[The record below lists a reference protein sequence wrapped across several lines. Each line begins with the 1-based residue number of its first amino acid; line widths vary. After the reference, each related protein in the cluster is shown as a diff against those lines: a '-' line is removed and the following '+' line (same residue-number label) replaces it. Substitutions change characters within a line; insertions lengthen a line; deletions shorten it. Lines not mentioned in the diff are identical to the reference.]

1 MFPALAPHVFAQNVL
16 AQSDSGRTWTD
27 WVPPVFVVLATALI
41 VLAVRWLIRRT
52 TKVNR
57 SETRFREQVAA
68 VAIVLLGLVTII
80 FVLPDDSDSN
90 LAFSVVGLV
99 VTGALAISSQSIIA
113 NAMAGLMLRSVSSFK
128 PGDFIDVGGE
138 MGRVS
143 ELGLFHTEIQSADR
157 DLVTLPNALMM
168 NQPVRVVR
176 SSGTIVS
183 ATVSIGYDVSRHQL
197 EDLFVQAAE
206 AADLIEP
213 YVQVVDLGDYSV
225 NYRVAGF
232 LEDPRNLLASRSRLR
247 GSILDTL
254 SEAGVEIM
262 SPMYVAR
269 RAVSNEP
276 ILGGD
281 YVRSFAS
288 AVRPSAEDRVFD
300 KAEAAGRMEE
310 TRAELDDANENLE
323 LLKLEVERANDETLP
338 RVQTAVARQEMRIER
353 LSNRIDMLKDQHEE
367 D

>member
-1 MFPALAPHVFAQNVL
+1 MFLALAPDVL
-16 AQSDSGRTWTD
+16 AQNLLAQDDPARVWTD
-27 WVPPVFVVLATALI
+27 WIPAVVVVLATALLI
-41 VLAVRWLIRRT
+41 VSVRWLIRRT
-52 TKVNR
+52 AKVDR
-57 SETRFREQVAA
+57 SETHFREQIAA
-68 VAIVLLGLVTII
+68 VAIVLLGLVSII

-90 LAFSVVGLV
+90 LAFSVIGLV

-128 PGDFIDVGGE
+128 PGDFIEVGE
-138 MGRVS
+138 QMGRVS

-157 DLVTLPNALMM
+157 DLVTLPNSLMM

-183 ATVSIGYDVSRHQL
+183 ATVSIGYDVSRHRL
-197 EDLFVQAAE
+197 EELFVQAAE

-213 YVQVVDLGDYSV
+213 FVQVVDLGNYSV
-225 NYRVAGF
+225 NYRIAGF
-232 LEDPRNLLASRSRLR
+232 LEDPRNLLASRSRLQ

-254 SEAGVEIM
+254 SDAGVEIM
-262 SPMYVAR
+262 SPMYIAR
-269 RAVSNEP
+269 RAVSDEP

-281 YVRSFAS
+281 HVRSIAS
-288 AVRPSAEDRVFD
+288 EVRRSAEDRVFD

-310 TRAELDDANENLE
+310 TRTELADANENLE
-323 LLKLEVERANDETLP
+323 ILKLEVERANDEILP
-338 RVQTAVARQEMRIER
+338 RVQAAVARQEMRIER
-353 LSNRIDMLKDQHEE
+353 LSRRIDVLKDQHEE

>member
-1 MFPALAPHVFAQNVL
+1 MFPSLAPSIL
-16 AQSDSGRTWTD
+16 AQDVLPQDESARTATD
-27 WVPPVFVVLATALI
+27 WIPAVLIVLTTALLI
-41 VLAVRWLIRRT
+41 LAVRWLIRRT
-52 TKVNR
+52 AKDDR
-57 SETRFREQVAA
+57 SETHFREQVAA
-68 VAIVLLGLVTII
+68 VSIVLLGLVTII

-128 PGDFIDVGGE
+128 PGDFIEVGGQ

-157 DLVTLPNALMM
+157 DLVTLPNSLMM

-183 ATVSIGYDVSRHQL
+183 ATVSIGYDVSRHRL
-197 EDLFVQAAE
+197 EDLFVKAAE
-206 AADLIEP
+206 AADLLEP

-232 LEDPRNLLASRSRLR
+232 LEDPRNLLASRSQLQ

-262 SPMYVAR
+262 SPMYIAR
-269 RAVSNEP
+269 RAVTNEP
-276 ILGGD
+276 VLGGD
-281 YVRSFAS
+281 YAPSIAS
-288 AVRPSAEDRVFD
+288 EIRPSAEDRVFD

-310 TRAELDDANENLE
+310 TRAELADANENLE
-323 LLKLEVERANDETLP
+323 LLKLEVERANEETLP
-338 RVQTAVARQEMRIER
+338 RVQAAVTRQEMRIER

>member
-1 MFPALAPHVFAQNVL
+1 M
-16 AQSDSGRTWTD
+16 
-27 WVPPVFVVLATALI
+27 
-41 VLAVRWLIRRT
+41 
-52 TKVNR
+52 
-57 SETRFREQVAA
+57 
-68 VAIVLLGLVTII
+68 
-80 FVLPDDSDSN
+80 LPDDSDSN

-99 VTGALAISSQSIIA
+99 VTGALAITSQSIIA

-143 ELGLFHTEIQSADR
+143 ELGLLHTEIQSAGP
-157 DLVTLPNALMM
+157 DLVTLPNSLMM
-168 NQPVRVVR
+168 NQPVRAVR

-183 ATVSIGYDVSRHQL
+183 ATVSIGYDVSHHRL

-232 LEDPRNLLASRSRLR
+232 LEDPRNLLAARSRLR
-247 GSILDTL
+247 GFILDTL
-254 SEAGVEIM
+254 SEAG
-262 SPMYVAR
+262 
-269 RAVSNEP
+269 
-276 ILGGD
+276 D
-281 YVRSFAS
+281 
-288 AVRPSAEDRVFD
+288 
-300 KAEAAGRMEE
+300 
-310 TRAELDDANENLE
+310 ENLE

-338 RVQTAVARQEMRIER
+338 RVQGAVARQEMRIER
-353 LSNRIDMLKDQHEE
+353 LSKRIDVLKDQHEE